1 MFQQNNVSHIDGSP
15 VDGKDNPAPA
25 GAEHFYAGA
34 LGRIGRFMRV
44 LIPLLVSAGWWKFG
58 LQAAI
63 GFVCGCAI
71 AYINFCWLERV
82 IAALVDRAIGA
93 GGAGSGQGI
102 VFRFL
107 LRYVLM
113 AIAAYAI
120 LTFAPASLK
129 GLLAG
134 LFLPV
139 AAIVC
144 EALYEVYAALVHG
157 L

>member
-1 MFQQNNVSHIDGSP
+1 MLTADP
-15 VDGKDNPAPA
+15 LDGKVDPPPA
-25 GAEHFYAGA
+25 GAEHFYSGA
-34 LGRIGRFMRV
+34 SGRIGRFMRLLV
-44 LIPLLVSAGWWKFG
+44 PLLVPAGWWKFG
-58 LQAAI
+58 LRAAI
-63 GFVCGCAI
+63 GLVCGCAI
-71 AYINFCWLERV
+71 AYLNFYWLERV
-82 IAALVDRAIGA
+82 IAAFVDRASGTGA
-93 GGAGSGQGI
+93 AGSGQGI

-113 AIAAYAI
+113 AIGAYAI
-120 LTFAPASLK
+120 LTVSPASLK

-144 EALYEVYAALVHG
+144 EAVYEVYVALVRG